1 MEYLQHPEV
10 KALLR
15 ASYAYG
21 NREAHLALVTMYATG
36 ARVSQVVGDRHA
48 KRQGVQS
55 IIPGLKGIDVIADPS
70 TGGHRIRIQ
79 AAKRGKTRTFRVLVS
94 PDPALDMRDIVALAA
109 SRGISSLF
117 GGLTRHYL
125 HSLIKK
131 FAQIAGLHHDM
142 VHCHTVRHSAAM
154 RVYERTQRIGAV
166 SGFLAHSDP
175 AAAYTYVQEN
185 DGRLADE
192 AMAQTFAS

>member
-15 ASYAYG
+15 TSYAYG
-21 NREAHLALVTMYATG
+21 NREAHLALLTMYATG
-36 ARVSQVVGDRHA
+36 ARVSQIVGDQHA
-48 KRQGVQS
+48 KRV
-55 IIPGLKGIDVIADPS
+55 IPGLKGIDVIADPS
-70 TGGHRIRIQ
+70 TGGHRVRIQ

-94 PDPALDMRDIVALAA
+94 PDPALDMRDLVALAA
-109 SRGISSLF
+109 QRGTAALF

-125 HSLIKK
+125 HTLIKK
-131 FAQIAGLHHDM
+131 FAKIAGLHADM
-142 VHCHTVRHSAAM
+142 VHCHTIRHSSAM

-185 DGRLADE
+185 DGKLADE
-192 AMAQTFAS
+192 AIAATFAS